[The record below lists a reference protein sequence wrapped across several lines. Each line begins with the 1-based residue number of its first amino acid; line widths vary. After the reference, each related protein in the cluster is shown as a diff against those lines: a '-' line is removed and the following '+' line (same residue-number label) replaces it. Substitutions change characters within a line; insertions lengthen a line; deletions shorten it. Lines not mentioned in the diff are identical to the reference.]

1 MNLTKEEKKFLFE
14 LLDQI
19 NVSGVEAKTK
29 VLVLMGK
36 LSEEETVP
44 APSTDMDAS
53 E

>member
-1 MNLTKEEKKFLFE
+1 MLTKEEKKFLFD

-19 NVSGVEAKTK
+19 NVSGIEAKTK

-36 LSEEETVP
+36 LSEEDSDIPVP
-44 APSTDMDAS
+44 DVDAT